1 MQPQPYSTK
10 SKFSAVIMGLKNT
23 YQMYASAFTLVL
35 IGMVCSVVPA
45 VSQCCFG
52 AQNSVTHSRD
62 GRFRVE
68 AISLTGTGHSCHG
81 PYKFRFRTLQIAP
94 HGKTEEIGVFERAW
108 DTDNHFNMA
117 VCVSPT
123 GNGFAL
129 SSSLEDPI
137 LFFAPNGTVLA
148 KIEQDQPN
156 IVCNKDRTP
165 ITLTVSGKTQF
176 GPRLTKLWLPLFHI
190 TGPETEWGLGEQT
203 AIKDNV
209 IFKTIQPGEVRWLVR
224 MLKWRP
230 DLGALEAGRVKEL
243 IKQSDEAGLIDL
255 GLSALPIVESK
266 LATEE
271 QVSLRRVQQE
281 IVRRLC
287 GHQDAW
293 RNLDLLITLRE
304 HPNNSLQECALDQL
318 RALLPDGD
326 PTTDWVQQNRGHLK
340 WDAKLNAYR
349 R

>member
-1 MQPQPYSTK
+1 MRFEITI
-10 SKFSAVIMGLKNT
+10 SKFAV
-23 YQMYASAFTLVL
+23 AFMFVL
-35 IGMVCSVVPA
+35 IGMACSVVPA
-45 VSQCCFG
+45 VAQCCFG
-52 AQNSVTHSRD
+52 AENSVTHSRD

-68 AISLTGTGHSCHG
+68 ATSLTGTGHRNHG
-81 PYKFRFRTLQIAP
+81 PYEFRFRTLRIAP
-94 HGKTEEIGVFERAW
+94 NGETEEIGVFERAW

-129 SSSLEDPI
+129 SSSLEAPI

-148 KIEQDQPN
+148 KIEE
-156 IVCNKDRTP
+156 NKASIKCPCKDNTP
-165 ITLTVSGKTQF
+165 IMLTVSGKTQF

-190 TGPETEWGLGEQT
+190 TGPETEWGLGEQPT
-203 AIKDNV
+203 IKDNV
-209 IFKTIQPGEVRWLVR
+209 EFKTVRPEEVRWLVK
-224 MLKWRP
+224 MFKWRP
-230 DLGALEAGRVKEL
+230 DLGGREADRVQEL
-243 IKQSDEAGLIDL
+243 IEQSDEAGLIDL
-255 GLSALPIVESK
+255 GLSSLPLVEAK

-271 QVSLRRVQQE
+271 QAFLRRVQQE

-304 HPNNSLQECALDQL
+304 HPNNSLRECALDQL
-318 RALLPDGD
+318 RVLLPDGD
-326 PTTDWVQQNRGHLK
+326 PTADWVQQNRGHLK